1 MYKVKFELDVLT
13 NASRSL
19 ADAESSFKDSVPDAV
34 IHEVLGKGSKG
45 FPAIVATIPS
55 TSFRA
60 LSKWYDGASM
70 DELTA
75 RMVFDA

>member
-13 NASRSL
+13 TAARSL
-19 ADAESSFKDSVPDAV
+19 ADATASFKDSVPDAV
-34 IHEVLGKGSKG
+34 IHEVVDKGSKG

-55 TSFRA
+55 TSFRE

-75 RMVFDA
+75 RMVFDD